1 MICVRSSLYCSSAV
15 LAARG
20 SSLPSRA
27 ARWTNIWVLNAAPL
41 AQCLRD
47 LRDQTEQSPRDHCC
61 LTTALCSTTNDC
73 IAEFLLSGE
82 ALEESYQSFGFWRKQ
97 PDSTNLSYS
106 SRTLKSSKTCGPAK
120 TETLLY
126 STLLSSMRLFCVLLF
141 FLLYSLTW
149 NHSLPRADRSLAGWG
164 SG

>member
-1 MICVRSSLYCSSAV
+1 MICVRSSLYCSSAAF
-15 LAARG
+15 AARG

-27 ARWTNIWVLNAAPL
+27 ARWINIWVLNAAPL

-47 LRDQTEQSPRDHCC
+47 LREQMDRTKSSWSLSFSYC
-61 LTTALCSTTNDC
+61 TVFDC

-82 ALEESYQSFGFWRKQ
+82 ALEETTRFNQFILFFSDIEIFQDMW
-97 PDSTNLSYS
+97 T
-106 SRTLKSSKTCGPAK
+106 SKHRNC
-120 TETLLY
+120 LLY